1 MKNTKVLNVKTYR
14 QIMYHVTA
22 LISEHYVELISDHFL
37 VEKMA
42 ILFYHCAPAKLTRS
56 L

>member
-1 MKNTKVLNVKTYR
+1 MKNTEVLNVKTYR

-37 VEKMA
+37 VENFNGK
-42 ILFYHCAPAKLTRS
+42 KLKFFKN
-56 L
+56 LL